1 MYNPF
6 YIFYTADH
14 YCENI
19 RSPSTLGG
27 VGRSVFKKIL
37 IHVNLC
43 LISVPTLFCS
53 LITSEKAG
61 LSEVIRNSS
70 REALR

>member
-27 VGRSVFKKIL
+27 VGRSVLKKNLDTCKLMSYLSPYSIL
-37 IHVNLC
+37 FIDR
-43 LISVPTLFCS
+43 
-53 LITSEKAG
+53 
-61 LSEVIRNSS
+61 IRKG
-70 REALR
+70 

>member
-27 VGRSVFKKIL
+27 VGRSVFKKNLDTCKLMSYLSPYSIL
-37 IHVNLC
+37 FIDR
-43 LISVPTLFCS
+43 
-53 LITSEKAG
+53 
-61 LSEVIRNSS
+61 IRKG
-70 REALR
+70 